1 MALYS
6 LYFIILE
13 KLDVTTLIE
22 VWKFSKWL
30 GIESRVVKS
39 HLQVGFDNFSFDS
52 ELVKTLEHPI
62 SYTSS
67 LKDFEKIFILAD
79 LTGNEDVVEKCAQI
93 CIQNDIDIK
102 HFIQI
107 IGLKE
112 LSTVRKVYFAV
123 HFFKDCKIL
132 RKTHKN
138 SQTCRCQELLKLRKT
153 AHVLDKILL
162 AHSSSTKF
170 KSLKNYSDIEMAGE
184 GDLESIGNAIDK
196 HCSPSIVH
204 VLAYY
209 LIFKMKKIFPAL
221 NCVFESVV
229 LLICLLYTSPS
240 PRDS

>member
-1 MALYS
+1 M
-6 LYFIILE
+6 
-13 KLDVTTLIE
+13 DVTTLIE
-22 VWKFSKWL
+22 VWNFSKWL

-52 ELVKTLEHPI
+52 ELVKTESHQHPI

-162 AHSSSTKF
+162 AQSSSTKF
-170 KSLKNYSDIEMAGE
+170 KSLKNYANIEIAGE

-196 HCSPSIVH
+196 HCSIVH
-204 VLAYY
+204 VLGYR
-209 LIFKMKKIFPAL
+209 FFFEMKKIFPAL
-221 NCVFESVV
+221 NSIFESVV
-229 LLICLLYTSPS
+229 LLLALLFFIAPVISMAIKILPFS
-240 PRDS
+240 